1 MARICGNGNRVGSP
15 TALQFAADNQPL
27 LGCIGHIH
35 ESPYQIGGNW
45 NCVRNSDRIL
55 YVTFARQPGGNL
67 LRLHNEVNY
76 ATLRKRK
83 NEAIQTKI
91 PPVRGG

>member
-1 MARICGNGNRVGSP
+1 V
-15 TALQFAADNQPL
+15 TVLQFAADNQLL

-45 NCVRNSDRIL
+45 NCVKNSGRIL
-55 YVTFARQPGGNL
+55 YLTFAQQPGVNL
-67 LRLHNEVNY
+67 LRLHNKANY

-83 NEAIQTKI
+83 NETI
-91 PPVRGG
+91 